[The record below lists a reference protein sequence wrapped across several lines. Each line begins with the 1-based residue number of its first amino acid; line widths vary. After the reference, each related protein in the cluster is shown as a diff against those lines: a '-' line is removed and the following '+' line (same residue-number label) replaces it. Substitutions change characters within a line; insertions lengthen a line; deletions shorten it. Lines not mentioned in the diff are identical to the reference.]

1 MGRCAVLKRAPTAT
15 QDKAAQ
21 IDPKALPRHIAVI
34 MDGNGRWAKERGLL
48 RTAGHRAGVESLRSV
63 IYECGD
69 LGVPMLTVFA
79 FSTENWRR
87 PRKEVHFLMHLLE
100 EVLER
105 EFRKLHENGVRI
117 RILGHRDKLN
127 PSILRRIEAAEKRT
141 AANEKLALNVA
152 WNYGGRADIT
162 FAARKL
168 AQRVA
173 SGDLD
178 PEAIDEDVFS
188 QHLHTSEM
196 PDPDLLIR
204 TGGEYRLS
212 NFLLWQLAYAELWV
226 TPTFWPD
233 FRPNDLHDAI
243 LDFQC
248 RDRRFG
254 RL

>member
-1 MGRCAVLKRAPTAT
+1 MLNRALSPTEE
-15 QDKAAQ
+15 KAALL
-21 IDPKALPRHIAVI
+21 DPKALPRHIAVI

-48 RTAGHRAGVESLRSV
+48 RTAGHRAGVETLRKI
-63 IYECGD
+63 IYECGN

-105 EFRKLHENGVRI
+105 EFEKLHQNGVRI
-117 RILGHRDKLN
+117 RVLGHRDKLN
-127 PSILRRIEAAEKRT
+127 ASILKRIEAAEEKT
-141 AANEKLALNVA
+141 ANNNKLALNVA

-162 FAARKL
+162 SAARKI
-168 AQRVA
+168 AQKVA
-173 SGDLD
+173 RGELS
-178 PEAIDEDVFS
+178 PEAIDEAVFA
-188 QHLHTSEM
+188 QHLHTAEM

-204 TGGEYRLS
+204 TGGEHRLS

-226 TPTFWPD
+226 TPTYWPD
-233 FRPNDLHDAI
+233 FRPDDLLDAI

-254 RL
+254 RLST